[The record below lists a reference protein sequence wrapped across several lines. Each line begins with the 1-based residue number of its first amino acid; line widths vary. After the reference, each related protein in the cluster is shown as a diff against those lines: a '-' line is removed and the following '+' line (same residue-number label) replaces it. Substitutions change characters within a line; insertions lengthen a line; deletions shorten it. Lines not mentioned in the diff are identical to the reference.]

1 MLNIEKISNLKLSE
15 KEPAKTDKMKS
26 AKFIN

>member
-1 MLNIEKISNLKLSE
+1 MLKKISNLKLSE

-26 AKFIN
+26 AKFIKLN

>member
-1 MLNIEKISNLKLSE
+1 MLNIESKSKLKPAE